1 METEKGSWIGDGFF
15 VSNEGTVI
23 HITRL
28 REVFVLETSESFSL
42 VYNNAGQLYICPSP
56 YIHAD
61 LVGVWAEKEF
71 LRSLNYDFVVFND
84 KTFSMPEDYI
94 YERVLGGDGEDVL
107 FVRNEEGEI
116 VLEEEQVEEAEE
128 ASIITTRVDLNVYE
142 RKVFGLELS
151 HEYQYGVYQNEDG
164 FLFLVKYHKGSAT
177 IEQ

>member
-15 VSNEGTVI
+15 VSGNGTVI

-28 REVFVLETSESFSL
+28 REVFALETSENYSL
-42 VYNNAGQLYICPSP
+42 VYDNSGQLYGCPTP
-56 YIHAD
+56 YLHAD

-71 LRSLNYDFVVFND
+71 LRPLNYDFVVFNG

-107 FVRNEEGEI
+107 FARNKEGEI
-116 VLEEEQVEEAEE
+116 VLEEQVEEDSEE

-164 FLFLVKYHKGSAT
+164 FLFLVTYHNGSAT
-177 IEQ
+177 IE